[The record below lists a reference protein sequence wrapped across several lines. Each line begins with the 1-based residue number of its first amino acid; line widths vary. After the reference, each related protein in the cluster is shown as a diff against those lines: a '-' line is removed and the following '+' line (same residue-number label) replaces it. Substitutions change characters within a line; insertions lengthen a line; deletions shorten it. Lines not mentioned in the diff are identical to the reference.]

1 MLSLSLSLSLS
12 LNSCISLNEVEF
24 KKILMKHDAPVCTSC
39 SRARVSPQYCV
50 RRPRPPLPFD
60 PKILPIRQPAQSP
73 CDSTSGTG
81 NPPTPTQTLG
91 RTHLPSPPLAPAS
104 GRLRCGR
111 CSRRARWRWRWRRRL
126 TRRRAELRRRRRGR
140 CGGYRT
146 ATGCGTAWR

>member
-1 MLSLSLSLSLS
+1 MKFPRIYLGYMNAYNFGGKLVYVKKIRGKLTSFFENMRKTNLRLDIMEIYAHSLSLS

-73 CDSTSGTG
+73 CDSTSEPEI
-81 NPPTPTQTLG
+81 PPHRPK
-91 RTHLPSPPLAPAS
+91 P
-104 GRLRCGR
+104 
-111 CSRRARWRWRWRRRL
+111 
-126 TRRRAELRRRRRGR
+126 
-140 CGGYRT
+140 
-146 ATGCGTAWR
+146 